1 MKASA
6 PLTTSFIVQS
16 TAYLTDPRFSHFIPR
31 ATRKTLRLSPAKRKT
46 TNTGGTD
53 LTETFRRDAYK
64 ADAYHNANLY
74 TQEFNDDE
82 FGDIDDEYAGLTI
95 VSPMGEAELFEFC
108 TGYNVI

>member
-1 MKASA
+1 MKA
-6 PLTTSFIVQS
+6 SFIVQS

-64 ADAYHNANLY
+64 ADEYFCQNLEY
-74 TQEFNDDE
+74 LDRGYDHDE

-95 VSPMGEAELFEFC
+95 VSPMDETELFEFC